1 MHSEPLRTA
10 HGGIGWFCQRERLQM
25 TLFRASR
32 LLGLMGKRS
41 RLREE
46 LQHEVDTAG
55 AGVALRMPH
64 WTSVRSFAI
73 APMRCRTKRCTVPL
87 QRACSQVAKSS

>member
-32 LLGLMGKRS
+32 LLDLMGKRS

-46 LQHEVDTAG
+46 LRHEVDTAG
-55 AGVALRMPH
+55 EGVALRMPL
-64 WTSVRSFAI
+64 WTNAPSFVT
-73 APMRCRTKRCTVPL
+73 PLTRCRTRKCTARS
-87 QRACSQVAKSS
+87 QRVCSQVARSS